1 MEDTERM
8 PLLPG
13 SRRRVADCS
22 LTKLSLLI
30 FAVGSLALGAGVAIT
45 LSIVKADPDHQNTRT
60 TTTTTTTKR
69 PGMDLETVRFYQELI
84 SLREHIIL
92 RLLPDG
98 VGEPGLIWSGGQGE
112 KDGRAGRVYRS

>member
-13 SRRRVADCS
+13 SRRRVANCS

-30 FAVGSLALGAGVAIT
+30 FALGSLALGAGAAIT
-45 LSIVKADPDHQNTRT
+45 LSIMKADPDHRNTT

-69 PGMDLETVRFYQELI
+69 PGMNLKTIRFYKELI

-98 VGEPGLIWSGGQGE
+98 VGEPGLIRSGGQGE
-112 KDGRAGRVYRS
+112 EDGSPGRVHRS